1 MFQVTSEE
9 ALLALA
15 AAGVVGSVVGLGMSR
30 FSSESRLDAMNA
42 RVLKTKELAAAAAEA
57 ANAAEEELSGAQARL
72 SAAEVEVARLQ
83 AEVNRLPALDATVTE
98 LRAELFKAS
107 ETLAAELARV
117 ERIPSLEQALDRSQ
131 HQLEES
137 SAEMAGLQA
146 RAEQLAALESSV
158 AQQQARLDQMQ
169 AALAA
174 AEQEKTRLAVR
185 VEGATTRAGEQH
197 ARLERL
203 QATLA
208 EAEQEKARL
217 AVRVD
222 EATAR
227 ANEQLTRLVQVQAS
241 LAEAEQEKARLAVRV
256 EEATA
261 RANEQLTRLG
271 QVQASLAEAEQE
283 KARISSRAEETT
295 LRAGDLLVR
304 LDQLQATLAEAEQE
318 KARLAVRL
326 EEAALRSQDQQSLF
340 EARAASREA
349 FPALSTEVLA
359 SSQQVF
365 LDAVRTAIG
374 EFEKRASEEQAAK
387 YSAIELLVSPVR
399 DTVADLRAS
408 MHALQGSQLDVHE
421 LGMNVV
427 ALQKA
432 QTELQATADRL
443 SRLPTPRKRAERW
456 GEIPLRRVV
465 ELAGVAEHCHFDGPI
480 DVATADGRLRPD
492 AIIRLPGMRS
502 AVIDARAPLAAYL
515 ASLEADDEVHRR
527 SMLRVHAARMRDH
540 ASQLGS
546 PAYRAQLPTT
556 SDLVILYLPL
566 EGALSGALEED
577 SGLIDYAL
585 GYSVLPASPL
595 TLFAHLKT
603 AIWLGENS
611 DRSVV

>member
-15 AAGVVGSVVGLGMSR
+15 AAGVVGSVVGMGMSR
-30 FSSESRLDAMNA
+30 FSSESRLAAMTDK
-42 RVLKTKELAAAAAEA
+42 VVKTKELAAAAAEA
-57 ANAAEEELSGAQARL
+57 ANAAEEELSGARERL
-72 SAAEVEVARLQ
+72 ATAELEVARLQ
-83 AEVNRLPALDATVTE
+83 TEVGRLPALDATVTE
-98 LRAELFKAS
+98 LRTELVRAS
-107 ETLAAELARV
+107 ETLSAELIRL

-131 HQLEES
+131 HQLEAS
-137 SAEMAGLQA
+137 SAEKAGLLA
-146 RAEQLAALESSV
+146 RAEQLAALESSL
-158 AQQQARLDQMQ
+158 AQQQARSDRM
-169 AALAA
+169 
-174 AEQEKTRLAVR
+174 
-185 VEGATTRAGEQH
+185 
-197 ARLERL
+197 

-208 EAEQEKARL
+208 AAEQEKARL
-217 AVRVD
+217 AVRVE
-222 EATAR
+222 EATTR
-227 ANEQLTRLVQVQAS
+227 LGEQHTRLEQLQAT
-241 LAEAEQEKARLAVRV
+241 LAAAEQEKARLAVRV

-261 RANEQLTRLG
+261 RASEQLTRLG

-326 EEAALRSQDQQSLF
+326 EEAALRSHDQQSLF
-340 EARAASREA
+340 EQARAASREA
-349 FPALSTEVLA
+349 LPALSTEILA

-374 EFEKRASEEQAAK
+374 EFEQRASEEQAAK
-387 YSAIELLVSPVR
+387 YAAIELLVSPVR

-408 MHALQGSQLDVHE
+408 MHVLQGSQFDVQE

-432 QTELQATADRL
+432 QAELQATAERL
-443 SRLPTPRKRAERW
+443 SHLPTPRKRAERW

-492 AIIRLPGMRS
+492 AIIRIPGMRS

-515 ASLEADDEVHRR
+515 ASLEADDEAHRR

-603 AIWLGENS
+603 AVWLGANS
-611 DRSVV
+611 DRSAV

>member
-15 AAGVVGSVVGLGMSR
+15 AAGVVGSVVGMGMSR
-30 FSSESRLDAMNA
+30 FSSDTRLTAMTA
-42 RVLKTKELAAAAAEA
+42 KLVKTKELAAAAAEA
-57 ANAAEEELSGAQARL
+57 ASAAEEELSGSRERL

-98 LRAELFKAS
+98 LRAELVRAS
-107 ETLAAELARV
+107 ETLAAELVRV
-117 ERIPSLEQALDRSQ
+117 ERIPGLEQALDRSQ

-137 SAEMAGLQA
+137 SAEKAELQA

-169 AALAA
+169 TALAA

-185 VEGATTRAGEQH
+185 VEEATTRAGEQQ

-203 QATLA
+203 QT
-208 EAEQEKARL
+208 
-217 AVRVD
+217 
-222 EATAR
+222 T
-227 ANEQLTRLVQVQAS
+227 

-261 RANEQLTRLG
+261 RASEQLARLG

-304 LDQLQATLAEAEQE
+304 LDQLQETLAEAEQE

-359 SSQQVF
+359 SSRQVF
-365 LDAVRTAIG
+365 LDAVRMAIG
-374 EFEKRASEEQAAK
+374 EFEQRASEEQAAK
-387 YSAIELLVSPVR
+387 YAAIELLVSPVR

-408 MHALQGSQLDVHE
+408 MHALQGSQLDVQE

-432 QTELQATADRL
+432 QAELQATAERL

-515 ASLEADDEVHRR
+515 ASLEADDEMHRR
-527 SMLRVHAARMRDH
+527 SMLRVHAARMRDY

-603 AIWLGENS
+603 AVWHGANS
-611 DRSVV
+611 ESSAV

>member
-15 AAGVVGSVVGLGMSR
+15 AAGVVGSVIGMGMSR
-30 FSSESRLDAMNA
+30 FSSDTRLTAMTA
-42 RVLKTKELAAAAAEA
+42 KLVKTKELAAAAAEA
-57 ANAAEEELSGAQARL
+57 ASAAEEELSGSRERL

-98 LRAELFKAS
+98 LRAELVRAS
-107 ETLAAELARV
+107 ETLAAELVRV
-117 ERIPSLEQALDRSQ
+117 ERIPGLEQALDRSQ

-137 SAEMAGLQA
+137 SAEKAELQA

-185 VEGATTRAGEQH
+185 VEETTTRAGEHH
-197 ARLERL
+197 ARLEQL
-203 QATLA
+203 QA
-208 EAEQEKARL
+208 R
-217 AVRVD
+217 
-222 EATAR
+222 
-227 ANEQLTRLVQVQAS
+227 

-261 RANEQLTRLG
+261 RASEQLARLG

-318 KARLAVRL
+318 KAGLAVRL

-359 SSQQVF
+359 SSRQVF
-365 LDAVRTAIG
+365 LDAVRMAIG
-374 EFEKRASEEQAAK
+374 EFEQRASEEQAAK
-387 YSAIELLVSPVR
+387 YAAIELLVSPVR

-408 MHALQGSQLDVHE
+408 MHALQGSQLDVQE

-432 QTELQATADRL
+432 QAELQATAERL

-515 ASLEADDEVHRR
+515 ASLEADDEMHRR
-527 SMLRVHAARMRDH
+527 SMLRVHAARMRDY

-603 AIWLGENS
+603 AVWHGANS
-611 DRSVV
+611 ESSAV